1 MKKNIRERNVKAM
14 IPLPVKIKTD
24 AKKELVMKNTPI
36 QRSKN
41 KHGR

>member
-1 MKKNIRERNVKAM
+1 MKKNTESRNVKAM

-24 AKKELVMKNTPI
+24 AKKELALKNPPI